1 MENLGKYKGP
11 VKARFQRSLENMRK
25 RESDGH
31 VTPDPPKL
39 EPAKPLLRASQKTSP
54 SQSTTRSKGPLTMRQ
69 FMPVPKALDDLVL
82 AVLAV
87 SRGAGNAL
95 GAVLIDLVSHTNG
108 ERADVLVSDGGIAKR
123 RRINRGSAAA
133 GVRWLRELNVLR
145 KETPTPGRT
154 QELEKAFGCRFT
166 DRHRYLVWNDPF
178 VWRLPRSREQ
188 YLEFVEMWRGYTG
201 TKPKVASLEVVQ

>member
-1 MENLGKYKGP
+1 MENLGKYKGS
-11 VKARFQRSLENMRK
+11 VKAQFQRALERMRQH
-25 RESDGH
+25 ESDGY

-39 EPAKPLLRASQKTSP
+39 EPAKPLLRSSQKTSP
-54 SQSTTRSKGPLTMRQ
+54 SQSTARSKGPLTMRQ

-108 ERADVLVSDGGIAKR
+108 ERADVVVSNGGIAKR

-145 KETPTPGRT
+145 RETPTPERT
-154 QELEKAFGCRFT
+154 QELEKAFRIRFT
-166 DRHRYLVWNDPF
+166 DRHRYLVWNDPS
-178 VWRLPRSREQ
+178 VWRLPTSREQ
-188 YLEFVEMWRGYTG
+188 YLEFVEMWKGYTG
-201 TKPKVASLEVVQ
+201 TKPKAIPLKAVQ